1 MHTQDSSFHCQTGL
15 RKGFA
20 LILTLSALTVIIAL
34 TAVLISYLDVARKDA
49 GMAKALVQ
57 ANLYYTDINKIFKG
71 FKERKVLYKL
81 LYVSSVPLL
90 SKDGRFSVVITCKP
104 KANGVNINWLA
115 YGDDANMSAQYGAA
129 QKVFDEIA
137 QQYELEDASRLE
149 EMLLEEIG
157 GSKPVV
163 LREQSR
169 LVQKNGIISTK
180 QFEDILDRYQRE
192 ADDRKIADVPW
203 YKFYV
208 FNNTSKD
215 PEENLIDGDY
225 ISAELLA
232 ILLEIDLASV
242 QEEWFPGAIPL
253 KTFSQNMAA
262 QYEEKLFAKAFLPQS
277 HCELQYDYEGERFA
291 FGFDDIDEEIKHFE
305 FFGKQ

>member
-71 FKERKVLYKL
+71 FKERKALYKL
-81 LYVSSVPLL
+81 LYLSSVPLL

-157 GSKPVV
+157 GSKPVI

-203 YKFYV
+203 YKLYV

-253 KTFSQNMAA
+253 KRFSQNMAA